1 VLYVDDEP
9 QLPAQVDEVLAQ
21 VGYELIHTADPEA
34 ALRIVREQPPPAL
47 VLTEVLLPDCD
58 GFALIERIACA
69 QAAAS
74 LPIVVV
80 TRGERTPQLYGRALE
95 LGVKDFL
102 CKPVLRTQILEAVLA
117 FARTEPA
124 APQQGPAQ
132 AEATQAPRSIAGELK
147 DQPLPELLARLFRR
161 GASGVLTLRRGAE
174 LRAVELR
181 NGSPVELARH
191 RKLEP
196 IADYL
201 LQTRRIDAEQY
212 EMLVDQLMAR
222 IAGPREILLG
232 MKALS
237 EAQLASATHE
247 QARGALLE
255 MFRWPSGQYAFHAG
269 KQLQVA
275 DTLELDCSPTEIVLA
290 GVQRSPDEV
299 IRHALEERSELYVSL
314 SPTAAERLDDARL
327 TPEQRS
333 AAESLIG
340 ESTLAEVLAAST
352 LDPRTL
358 YTLFTI
364 GAVQLDEYPVLL
376 LDQELKPY
384 EPEETD
390 PVAEPEQSFAAEE
403 SPRQAPAAPAASAA
417 PEPGAA
423 ESILGEIAK
432 RFDAHDDFELFEIDE
447 TTRDADVRAAYNVL
461 LDGLRLDR
469 IPPECEELRARARK
483 LRAHLERA
491 YERVRSDDMRRAF
504 AAIRKKKSADRK
516 EEERGSRAVEA
527 ESWFRKGESFL
538 ARDLLG
544 QAVEAFGMSVHL
556 DPQQGEYAAHLG
568 YALYRSNP
576 RSPVIR
582 REALEHVAKGV
593 KLAPD
598 REKPLLFLGRIF
610 REIGDA
616 AMAEK
621 ILRRALK
628 INPDSPALVQELCL
642 IDANDSRSRGKG
654 LIGRLRGR

>member
-1 VLYVDDEP
+1 MTGTVLYVDDQP

-21 VGYELIHTADPEA
+21 VGYALIHTADPEE
-34 ALRIVREQPPPAL
+34 ALRIVREEPPPAL
-47 VLTEVLLPDCD
+47 VLTEVLLPGCN
-58 GFALIERIACA
+58 GFELIERIACV

-74 LPIVVV
+74 LPVVV
-80 TRGERTPQLYGRALE
+80 MTRGERTPQLYGQALE

-117 FARTEPA
+117 YARTEAKREGDEPAQPDA
-124 APQQGPAQ
+124 AP
-132 AEATQAPRSIAGELK
+132 APRSFAGELR

-161 GASGVLTLRRGAE
+161 GASGVLTLRRGRE
-174 LRAVELR
+174 VRSVELR

-232 MKALS
+232 MNALS
-237 EAQLASATHE
+237 EAQLESATHE

-255 MFRWPSGQYAFHAG
+255 MFRWPSGRYAFQAG
-269 KQLQVA
+269 QRLKVA
-275 DTLELDCSPTEIVLA
+275 DTLELDCNPTEIVLA

-299 IRHALEERSELYVSL
+299 IRDALDRHKALYASL
-314 SPTAAERLDDARL
+314 AADAARRLENARL

-333 AAESLIG
+333 DAESLTG
-340 ESTLAEVLAAST
+340 ESTLAEVLAASCI
-352 LDPRTL
+352 DPRTL
-358 YTLFTI
+358 YALVAI
-364 GAVQLDEYPVLL
+364 GAVQLDEYPVLV

-384 EPEETD
+384 DPEEE
-390 PVAEPEQSFAAEE
+390 A
-403 SPRQAPAAPAASAA
+403 AA
-417 PEPGAA
+417 PEPALQPPEPPQPAAAARAEPEPGTA
-423 ESILGEIAK
+423 ESTIDAIAE
-432 RFDAHDDFELFEIDE
+432 RFDAHDDFELFGIDE
-447 TTRDADVRAAYNVL
+447 TTRDADVRTAYNAL
-461 LDGLRLDR
+461 LEGLRLER
-469 IPPECEELRARARK
+469 IPRECDELRARATK
-483 LRAHLERA
+483 LRTRIEQA
-491 YERVRSDDMRRAF
+491 YERVRREDMRRAF
-504 AAIRKKKSADRK
+504 AAIRKKKRADRK
-516 EEERGSRAVEA
+516 EEEIGSRAVEA
-527 ESWFRKGESFL
+527 ESWFRKGEDHLS
-538 ARDLLG
+538 RDHFS
-544 QAVEAFGMSVHL
+544 QAIEAFGMSVHL

-568 YALYRSNP
+568 FALYRSNP
-576 RSPVIR
+576 KSPVIR

-621 ILRRALK
+621 VLRRALK
-628 INPDSPALVQELCL
+628 LNPDSPALVQELCL
-642 IDANDSRSRGKG
+642 IDANDSRRREKS
-654 LIGRLRGR
+654 LIERLRGR